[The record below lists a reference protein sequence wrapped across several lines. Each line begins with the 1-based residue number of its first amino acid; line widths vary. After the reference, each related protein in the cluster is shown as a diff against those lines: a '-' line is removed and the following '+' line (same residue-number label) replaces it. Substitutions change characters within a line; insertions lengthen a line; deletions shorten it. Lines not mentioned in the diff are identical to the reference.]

1 MFRSRW
7 LIIIPAILFALF
19 AKPAKADT
27 LGEWTYS
34 QSCPTS
40 GSIEV
45 IDNTI
50 ILHGPDQGGCSG
62 AAHWVK
68 IETTIPADVDTIDFT
83 WAYQTNDGAWYDPPQ
98 YGING
103 VYTLITQQNNATG
116 ELSVPVQAG
125 DIFTFRQ
132 YSIDTCCAPGHLT
145 ISNLSLWASIT
156 TSTTSTTTTTTT
168 STVPETTVP
177 ATNPTTT
184 TVQETTT
191 TTSTSTTTTTVPQT
205 TTSVE
210 NSTSTSS
217 SSTTTPSSL
226 PTTTTTSTTTTSST
240 LPATT
245 TTTSSTTTSTSTT
258 SVPQTTTTTSS
269 VPQTTSTVSTTTTT
283 EPPPVPTP
291 VTQPQIVEPEPDET
305 VVPEEPEEVPTG
317 TTSTTVEEATPE
329 ETLPEET
336 TTTTEPSP
344 ETYPDTT
351 EEPVVDTTLPEA
363 TDTPLEAPLS
373 DEEVENIL
381 VEAETTE
388 ALVEALAELSPEQ
401 VEQVVEALLAEEPT
415 EEQATALASSP
426 EVLAV
431 ISTEQ
436 AAEIFEALDVA
447 ELSDA
452 QTEELIAAIES
463 APTEIRE
470 EFEDTIDIFGEGL
483 DDYTPTGSNIPVGE
497 RRTLI
502 AATVGLTLAAAGT
515 RIRR

>member
-1 MFRSRW
+1 MGRNTRY
-7 LIIIPAILFALF
+7 LIIIPAVLFALF

-45 IDNTI
+45 IDDTI

-83 WAYQTNDGAWYDPPQ
+83 WQYQTTDGWVYDPPQ
-98 YGING
+98 YGIND

-116 ELSVPVQAG
+116 ELSVPVNEG
-125 DIFTFRQ
+125 DVFTFRQ

-177 ATNPTTT
+177 VTNPTTT
-184 TVQETTT
+184 TVQET
-191 TTSTSTTTTTVPQT
+191 STSTTVPET

-210 NSTSTSS
+210 NSTST
-217 SSTTTPSSL
+217 
-226 PTTTTTSTTTTSST
+226 TS
-240 LPATT
+240 
-245 TTTSSTTTSTSTT
+245 
-258 SVPQTTTTTSS
+258 TTTTTSS
-269 VPQTTSTVSTTTTT
+269 VPQTTSTESTTTTT
-283 EPPPVPTP
+283 QPPPVPTP
-291 VTQPQIVEPEPDET
+291 VTQPQISEPEPVEPY
-305 VVPEEPEEVPTG
+305 VPEEPEITETG
-317 TTSTTVEEATPE
+317 TTTTLVEEATPE
-329 ETLPEET
+329 EMLPEET
-336 TTTTEPSP
+336 TTTDEPSP
-344 ETYPDTT
+344 EPSPDNTD
-351 EEPVVDTTLPEA
+351 EPIVDTTLPDVDTSLPEEPE
-363 TDTPLEAPLS
+363 TPLEAPLS
-373 DEEVENIL
+373 DEEVDSLIA
-381 VEAETTE
+381 EAETTE

-401 VEQVVEALLAEEPT
+401 VEQVIESLLAEEPS

-436 AAEIFEALDVA
+436 AQQIFEVLDVGA
-447 ELSDA
+447 LSDA
-452 QTEELIAAIES
+452 QTEELITAIES

-502 AATVGLTLAAAGT
+502 AVTAGITLAAAGT

>member
-1 MFRSRW
+1 LRSRW

-68 IETTIPADVDTIDFT
+68 IESTIPADVDTIDFT
-83 WAYQTNDGAWYDPPQ
+83 WAYQTTDGWVYDPPQ
-98 YGING
+98 YGVNG
-103 VYTLITQQNNATG
+103 VYTLLTQQNNATG
-116 ELSVPVQAG
+116 SLSVPVNEG
-125 DIFTFRQ
+125 DVFTFRQ
-132 YSIDTCCAPGHLT
+132 YSIDTCCQPGHLT
-145 ISNLSLWASIT
+145 ISNLSLWEFTT

-177 ATNPTTT
+177 VTNPTTT

-191 TTSTSTTTTTVPQT
+191 TEPTTTSVVDSTSSTSSTSTTVLEP
-205 TTSVE
+205 
-210 NSTSTSS
+210 
-217 SSTTTPSSL
+217 STTTTEMP
-226 PTTTTTSTTTTSST
+226 TSTTTTSI
-240 LPATT
+240 A
-245 TTTSSTTTSTSTT
+245 
-258 SVPQTTTTTSS
+258 
-269 VPQTTSTVSTTTTT
+269 
-283 EPPPVPTP
+283 
-291 VTQPQIVEPEPDET
+291 PQISEPESVDTVVPVEPEPTE
-305 VVPEEPEEVPTG
+305 TG
-317 TTSTTVEEATPE
+317 TTSTSIEEPTPE
-329 ETLPEET
+329 TTLPEET

-344 ETYPDTT
+344 EPSPDTT

-373 DEEVENIL
+373 VEEVTSLIA
-381 VEAETTE
+381 EAETTE
-388 ALVEALAELSPEQ
+388 ALVEALADLAPEQ
-401 VEQVVEALLAEEPT
+401 VAQVVKALLAEEPSQ
-415 EEQATALASSP
+415 EQATALASSP

-431 ISTEQ
+431 ITQEQ
-436 AAEIFEALDVA
+436 ATQIFEALDVA
-447 ELSDA
+447 ELFDA
-452 QTEELIAAIES
+452 QTEELIAAVQD
-463 APTEIRE
+463 APTAIRE
-470 EFEDTIDIFGEGL
+470 SFEDTIDIFKNAL
-483 DDYTPTGSNIPVGE
+483 DTYVPIGSNIPVGT

-502 AATVGLTLAAAGT
+502 AATLGISLAAAGT

>member
-1 MFRSRW
+1 MGRNTRY
-7 LIIIPAILFALF
+7 LIIIPAVLFALF

-40 GSIEV
+40 GSVEV

-83 WAYQTNDGAWYDPPQ
+83 WAYQTADGWVYDPPQ
-98 YGING
+98 YGIND

-116 ELSVPVQAG
+116 ELSVPVNEG
-125 DIFTFRQ
+125 DVFTFRQ

-177 ATNPTTT
+177 VTNPTTT

-191 TTSTSTTTTTVPQT
+191 TTSTSTTTTTTTVPQT

-210 NSTSTSS
+210 NSTSTTSTS
-217 SSTTTPSSL
+217 SSTTS
-226 PTTTTTSTTTTSST
+226 
-240 LPATT
+240 
-245 TTTSSTTTSTSTT
+245 
-258 SVPQTTTTTSS
+258 TTTTTSS
-269 VPQTTSTVSTTTTT
+269 VPQTTSTESTTTTT
-283 EPPPVPTP
+283 QPPPVPTP
-291 VTQPQIVEPEPDET
+291 VTQPQISEPEPVEPY
-305 VVPEEPEEVPTG
+305 VPEEPEPTETG
-317 TTSTTVEEATPE
+317 TTTTLVEEATPE
-329 ETLPEET
+329 EMLPEET
-336 TTTTEPSP
+336 TTTDEPSP
-344 ETYPDTT
+344 EPSPDTT
-351 EEPVVDTTLPEA
+351 DEPIVDTTLPDVDTSLPEEPE
-363 TDTPLEAPLS
+363 TPLEAPLS
-373 DEEVENIL
+373 DEEVDSLIA
-381 VEAETTE
+381 EAETTE

-401 VEQVVEALLAEEPT
+401 VEQVIESLLAEEPS

-436 AAEIFEALDVA
+436 AQQIFEVLDVGA
-447 ELSDA
+447 LSDA

-502 AATVGLTLAAAGT
+502 AVTAGITLAAAGT

>member
-1 MFRSRW
+1 VPRLRW

-50 ILHGPDQGGCSG
+50 ILHGPDQGGCAG
-62 AAHWVK
+62 QAHWVK

-83 WAYQTNDGAWYDPPQ
+83 WSYQTTDGWVYDPPQ

-116 ELSVPVQAG
+116 SLSVPVNEG

-156 TSTTSTTTTTTT
+156 SSTTTTTT
-168 STVPETTVP
+168 STTTVPSTTVP

-191 TTSTSTTTTTVPQT
+191 TTSTSTTTTTTVPQT
-205 TTSVE
+205 TTSVA

-217 SSTTTPSSL
+217 SNPPTTTTQA
-226 PTTTTTSTTTTSST
+226 PTTTTTSTTI
-240 LPATT
+240 PEP
-245 TTTSSTTTSTSTT
+245 TTTSTSTT

-283 EPPPVPTP
+283 QPPPVPTP

-305 VVPEEPEEVPTG
+305 VVPDEPEEVPTG

-329 ETLPEET
+329 EMLPEET

-363 TDTPLEAPLS
+363 PETPLEAPLS

-388 ALVEALAELSPEQ
+388 ALVEALAELNSEQ

-447 ELSDA
+447 ELSDT

-502 AATVGLTLAAAGT
+502 AVTAGITLAAAGT

>member
-1 MFRSRW
+1 LRSRW
-7 LIIIPAILFALF
+7 LIIIPAVLFALF

-45 IDNTI
+45 IDDTI

-62 AAHWVK
+62 QPHWVK
-68 IETTIPADVDTIDFT
+68 IETTIPANVDTIDFS

-103 VYTLITQQNNATG
+103 VYTMLTQLSNATG
-116 ELSVPVQAG
+116 QLSVPVNEG
-125 DIFTFRQ
+125 DVFTFRQ
-132 YSIDTCCAPGHLT
+132 YSTDTCCAPGHLT
-145 ISNLSLWASIT
+145 ISNLSLWESITSSTTTTT
-156 TSTTSTTTTTTT
+156 TSTSTVPSTTVPATVPTITTVPETTTTTTT
-168 STVPETTVP
+168 S
-177 ATNPTTT
+177 
-184 TVQETTT
+184 
-191 TTSTSTTTTTVPQT
+191 STSTTTTTVPQT

-210 NSTSTSS
+210 NSTSTTSTS
-217 SSTTTPSSL
+217 SSTTS
-226 PTTTTTSTTTTSST
+226 
-240 LPATT
+240 
-245 TTTSSTTTSTSTT
+245 
-258 SVPQTTTTTSS
+258 TTTTTSS
-269 VPQTTSTVSTTTTT
+269 VPQTTSTESTTTTT
-283 EPPPVPTP
+283 QPPPVPTP
-291 VTQPQIVEPEPDET
+291 VEPY
-305 VVPEEPEEVPTG
+305 VPEEPEITETG

-329 ETLPEET
+329 EMLPEET
-336 TTTTEPSP
+336 TTTDEPSP
-344 ETYPDTT
+344 EPSPDTT
-351 EEPVVDTTLPEA
+351 DEPIVDTTIPEVDTSLPEA
-363 TDTPLEAPLS
+363 PETPLEAPLS
-373 DEEVENIL
+373 DEEVGSLIA
-381 VEAETTE
+381 EAETTE

-436 AAEIFEALDVA
+436 AAQIFEALDVA

-470 EFEDTIDIFGEGL
+470 EFEDKIDIFGEGL

-502 AATVGLTLAAAGT
+502 AVTAGITLAAAGT

>member
-1 MFRSRW
+1 MPNARW

-19 AKPAKADT
+19 AKPAKADS

-45 IDNTI
+45 IDDTI

-83 WAYQTNDGAWYDPPQ
+83 WAYQTTDGWVYDPPQ

-103 VYTLITQQNNATG
+103 VYTLLTQQNNATG
-116 ELSVPVQAG
+116 ELSVPVNEG
-125 DIFTFRQ
+125 DVFTFRQ

-168 STVPETTVP
+168 STVPVTTVP
-177 ATNPTTT
+177 VTNPTTT
-184 TVQETTT
+184 TVQET
-191 TTSTSTTTTTVPQT
+191 STSTIVPET

-210 NSTSTSS
+210 NSTSTS
-217 SSTTTPSSL
+217 
-226 PTTTTTSTTTTSST
+226 TTST
-240 LPATT
+240 
-245 TTTSSTTTSTSTT
+245 
-258 SVPQTTTTTSS
+258 S
-269 VPQTTSTVSTTTTT
+269 VPQTTSTESTTTTT
-283 EPPPVPTP
+283 EAPAVPTP
-291 VTQPQIVEPEPDET
+291 VTQPQIVEPEPVDT
-305 VVPEEPEEVPTG
+305 SVPEEPEPDETD
-317 TTSTTVEEATPE
+317 TTETPVEEAIPE
-329 ETLPEET
+329 TTLPEEIT
-336 TTTTEPSP
+336 TTDEPSF
-344 ETYPDTT
+344 DTT
-351 EEPVVDTTLPEA
+351 EEPVVDTTLPEEPE
-363 TDTPLEAPLS
+363 TPLEAPLS
-373 DEEVENIL
+373 VEEVDSLIA
-381 VEAETTE
+381 EAETTE

-401 VEQVVEALLAEEPT
+401 VEQVIESLLAEEPT

-431 ISTEQ
+431 VSTEQ
-436 AAEIFEALDVA
+436 AQQIFEALDVGA
-447 ELSDA
+447 LSDA

-502 AATVGLTLAAAGT
+502 AVTAGLTLAAAGT

>member
-1 MFRSRW
+1 MGRNTRY
-7 LIIIPAILFALF
+7 LIIIPAVLFALF

-34 QSCPTS
+34 QSCAT

-45 IDNTI
+45 IDDNI
-50 ILHGPDQGGCSG
+50 ILRGPDGGGCQG
-62 AAHWVK
+62 ANWVK

-83 WAYQTNDGAWYDPPQ
+83 WAYQTNDGWVYDPPQ

-116 ELSVPVQAG
+116 ELSVPVNEG
-125 DIFTFRQ
+125 DVFTFRQ
-132 YSIDTCCAPGHLT
+132 YSIDSCCQPGQLA

-177 ATNPTTT
+177 VTNPTTT
-184 TVQETTT
+184 TVQET
-191 TTSTSTTTTTVPQT
+191 STSTTVPET

-210 NSTSTSS
+210 NSTSTS
-217 SSTTTPSSL
+217 
-226 PTTTTTSTTTTSST
+226 TTS
-240 LPATT
+240 
-245 TTTSSTTTSTSTT
+245 T
-258 SVPQTTTTTSS
+258 SVPQTTTTE
-269 VPQTTSTVSTTTTT
+269 STTTTT
-283 EPPPVPTP
+283 QPPPVPTP
-291 VTQPQIVEPEPDET
+291 VTQPQISEPEPVDTSVPEEPEPDET
-305 VVPEEPEEVPTG
+305 DTTEPA
-317 TTSTTVEEATPE
+317 VEEAMPE
-329 ETLPEET
+329 VTLPEET
-336 TTTTEPSP
+336 TTPEEPSP
-344 ETYPDTT
+344 EPSSDTS

-373 DEEVENIL
+373 VEEVDSLIA
-381 VEAETTE
+381 EAETTE

-401 VEQVVEALLAEEPT
+401 VEQVVEALLAEEPSQ
-415 EEQATALASSP
+415 EQATALASSP
-426 EVLAV
+426 EVLAIV
-431 ISTEQ
+431 STEQ
-436 AAEIFEALDVA
+436 AQEIFEALDVA

-502 AATVGLTLAAAGT
+502 AVTAGITLAAAGT

>member
-1 MFRSRW
+1 VGRNTRW
-7 LIIIPAILFALF
+7 LIIIPAVLFALF
-19 AKPAKADT
+19 AKPAKADS

-45 IDNTI
+45 IDDTI

-62 AAHWVK
+62 QPHWVK
-68 IETTIPADVDTIDFT
+68 IETTIPANVDTIDFT

-103 VYTLITQQNNATG
+103 VYTLLTQQSNATG
-116 ELSVPVQAG
+116 TRSVPVSEG

-132 YSIDTCCAPGHLT
+132 YSTDTCCAPGHLT
-145 ISNLSLWASIT
+145 ISNLSLWVSIT
-156 TSTTSTTTTTTT
+156 SSTTTTTT
-168 STVPETTVP
+168 STTTVP
-177 ATNPTTT
+177 STTVPVTNPTTT

-191 TTSTSTTTTTVPQT
+191 TTVPET

-210 NSTSTSS
+210 NSTST
-217 SSTTTPSSL
+217 
-226 PTTTTTSTTTTSST
+226 TS
-240 LPATT
+240 
-245 TTTSSTTTSTSTT
+245 
-258 SVPQTTTTTSS
+258 SVPQTTTTE
-269 VPQTTSTVSTTTTT
+269 STTTTT
-283 EPPPVPTP
+283 QPPAVPTP
-291 VTQPQIVEPEPDET
+291 VTQPQISEPTPVEPSVPVEPEPTE
-305 VVPEEPEEVPTG
+305 TG
-317 TTSTTVEEATPE
+317 TTTTEVEATTTTDLP
-329 ETLPEET
+329 PEET
-336 TTTTEPSP
+336 TTTTEPS
-344 ETYPDTT
+344 PDTT

-363 TDTPLEAPLS
+363 PETPVEAPLS
-373 DEEVENIL
+373 DEEVDSLIA
-381 VEAETTE
+381 EAETTE

-401 VEQVVEALLAEEPT
+401 VEQVIESLLAEEPT

-431 ISTEQ
+431 ITAEQ
-436 AAEIFEALDVA
+436 AQQIFEVLDVGA
-447 ELSDA
+447 LSDA

-483 DDYTPTGSNIPVGE
+483 DDYTPVGSTIPVGE

-502 AATVGLTLAAAGT
+502 AVTAGITLAAAGT

>member
-1 MFRSRW
+1 MGRNTRY
-7 LIIIPAILFALF
+7 LIIIPAVLFALF
-19 AKPAKADT
+19 AKPAKAENI
-27 LGEWTYS
+27 GEWTYS

-50 ILHGPDQGGCSG
+50 ILHGPNYGGCSG

-83 WAYQTNDGAWYDPPQ
+83 WAYQTTDGWVYDPPQ

-103 VYTLITQQNNATG
+103 VYTLLTQQNNATG
-116 ELSVPVQAG
+116 ELSVPVSEG
-125 DIFTFRQ
+125 DVFTFRQ

-145 ISNLSLWASIT
+145 ISNLSLWESIT

-177 ATNPTTT
+177 VTNPTTT

-191 TTSTSTTTTTVPQT
+191 STTTTSVVNSTSTTSTTTTT
-205 TTSVE
+205 
-210 NSTSTSS
+210 ST
-217 SSTTTPSSL
+217 
-226 PTTTTTSTTTTSST
+226 
-240 LPATT
+240 
-245 TTTSSTTTSTSTT
+245 
-258 SVPQTTTTTSS
+258 S

-283 EPPPVPTP
+283 QAPAVPTP
-291 VTQPQIVEPEPDET
+291 VTQPQIVEPEPVDT
-305 VVPEEPEEVPTG
+305 SVPEEPEPTETG
-317 TTSTTVEEATPE
+317 TTTTSVEEAIPE
-329 ETLPEET
+329 TTLPEEIT
-336 TTTTEPSP
+336 TTD

-351 EEPVVDTTLPEA
+351 EEPVVDTTLPEEPE
-363 TDTPLEAPLS
+363 TPLEAPLS
-373 DEEVENIL
+373 DEEVDTLIA
-381 VEAETTE
+381 EAETTE
-388 ALVEALAELSPEQ
+388 ALVEALAELTPEQ
-401 VEQVVEALLAEEPT
+401 VEQVVESLLAEEPSQ
-415 EEQATALASSP
+415 EQATALASSP

-436 AAEIFEALDVA
+436 AQQIFEALDVA

-483 DDYTPTGSNIPVGE
+483 DDYTPVGSTIPVGE

-502 AATVGLTLAAAGT
+502 AVTAGITLAAAGT

>member
-1 MFRSRW
+1 MGRNTRY
-7 LIIIPAILFALF
+7 LIIIPAVLFALF

-45 IDNTI
+45 IDDTI

-68 IETTIPADVDTIDFT
+68 IESTIPADVDTIDFT
-83 WAYQTNDGAWYDPPQ
+83 WAYQTTDGWNYDPPQ

-116 ELSVPVQAG
+116 ELSVPVNEG
-125 DIFTFRQ
+125 DVFTFRQ
-132 YSIDTCCAPGHLT
+132 YSTDTCCAPGHLT

-156 TSTTSTTTTTTT
+156 TSTTSTTTTTAT

-177 ATNPTTT
+177 VTNPTTT

-191 TTSTSTTTTTVPQT
+191 TVPET

-210 NSTSTSS
+210 NSTST
-217 SSTTTPSSL
+217 
-226 PTTTTTSTTTTSST
+226 
-240 LPATT
+240 
-245 TTTSSTTTSTSTT
+245 TSSTTSTS
-258 SVPQTTTTTSS
+258 SVPQTTTTE
-269 VPQTTSTVSTTTTT
+269 STTTTT
-283 EPPPVPTP
+283 QPPQPPTP
-291 VTQPQIVEPEPDET
+291 VTQPQISEPEPVEPYVPEQPEPDET
-305 VVPEEPEEVPTG
+305 DTTEPA
-317 TTSTTVEEATPE
+317 VEEAMPE
-329 ETLPEET
+329 VTLPEET
-336 TTTTEPSP
+336 TTPEEPSP
-344 ETYPDTT
+344 EPSPDTS
-351 EEPVVDTTLPEA
+351 EEPAVDTTLPEA

-373 DEEVENIL
+373 DEEVDSLIA
-381 VEAETTE
+381 EAETTE

-401 VEQVVEALLAEEPT
+401 VEQVLESLLAEEPT

-436 AAEIFEALDVA
+436 AQQIFEVLDVGA
-447 ELSDA
+447 LSDT

-470 EFEDTIDIFGEGL
+470 EFEDTINIFGEGL

-502 AATVGLTLAAAGT
+502 AVTAGITLAAAGT

>member
-1 MFRSRW
+1 MGRNARY
-7 LIIIPAILFALF
+7 LIIFPAILFALF

-45 IDNTI
+45 IDDTI

-103 VYTLITQQNNATG
+103 VYTLLTQQSNATG
-116 ELSVPVQAG
+116 LLSVPVQEG
-125 DIFTFRQ
+125 DVFTFRQ
-132 YSIDTCCAPGHLT
+132 YSTDTCCAPGHLT
-145 ISNLSLWASIT
+145 ISNLSLWESIT
-156 TSTTSTTTTTTT
+156 SSTTTTTT
-168 STVPETTVP
+168 STSTVPSTTVP
-177 ATNPTTT
+177 VTNPTTT

-191 TTSTSTTTTTVPQT
+191 TVPET

-210 NSTSTSS
+210 NSTS
-217 SSTTTPSSL
+217 
-226 PTTTTTSTTTTSST
+226 
-240 LPATT
+240 
-245 TTTSSTTTSTSTT
+245 
-258 SVPQTTTTTSS
+258 TTTSS
-269 VPQTTSTVSTTTTT
+269 VPQTTSTESTTTTT

-291 VTQPQIVEPEPDET
+291 VTQPQIVEPEPVDT
-305 VVPEEPEEVPTG
+305 VVPVEPEPDETD
-317 TTSTTVEEATPE
+317 TTEPPAEEATPE

-336 TTTTEPSP
+336 NTTD

-415 EEQATALASSP
+415 QEQATALASSP
-426 EVLAV
+426 EVLATV
-431 ISTEQ
+431 STEQ
-436 AAEIFEALDVA
+436 AQQIFEALDVA

-452 QTEELIAAIES
+452 QTEALIAAVQD

-483 DDYTPTGSNIPVGE
+483 DTYVPTGSNIPVGE

-502 AATVGLTLAAAGT
+502 AVTAGITLAAAGT

>member
-1 MFRSRW
+1 LGRNTRW
-7 LIIIPAILFALF
+7 LILIPAVLFALF

-45 IDNTI
+45 IEDTI

-68 IETTIPADVDTIDFT
+68 IETTIPADVDTIDFI
-83 WAYQTNDGAWYDPPQ
+83 WAYQTTDGWNYDPPQ
-98 YGING
+98 YAING
-103 VYTLITQQNNATG
+103 VYTLLTQQNNATG
-116 ELSVPVQAG
+116 SLSVPVNEG

-132 YSIDTCCAPGHLT
+132 YSTDTCCAPGHLT
-145 ISNLSLWASIT
+145 ISNLSLWESIT

-177 ATNPTTT
+177 VTNPTTT

-191 TTSTSTTTTTVPQT
+191 TVPAT

-210 NSTSTSS
+210 NSTST
-217 SSTTTPSSL
+217 TSL
-226 PTTTTTSTTTTSST
+226 V
-240 LPATT
+240 ATT
-245 TTTSSTTTSTSTT
+245 TTLQETPQTSTSAIPPQIYEPEPFEP
-258 SVPQTTTTTSS
+258 SVP
-269 VPQTTSTVSTTTTT
+269 
-283 EPPPVPTP
+283 
-291 VTQPQIVEPEPDET
+291 VEPEPTE
-305 VVPEEPEEVPTG
+305 TG

-329 ETLPEET
+329 TTLPEET
-336 TTTTEPSP
+336 TTTD

-351 EEPVVDTTLPEA
+351 QEPVVDTTLPEEPE
-363 TDTPLEAPLS
+363 TPLEAPLS
-373 DEEVENIL
+373 VEEVDSLIA
-381 VEAETTE
+381 EAETTE

-401 VEQVVEALLAEEPT
+401 VEQVVESLLAEEPSQ
-415 EEQATALASSP
+415 EQATALASSP
-426 EVLAV
+426 EVLAIV
-431 ISTEQ
+431 STEQ
-436 AAEIFEALDVA
+436 AQQIFEALDVA

-502 AATVGLTLAAAGT
+502 AVTAGITLAAAGT

>member
-1 MFRSRW
+1 MGRNTRY
-7 LIIIPAILFALF
+7 LIIIPAVLFALF
-19 AKPAKADT
+19 AKPAKAEEV
-27 LGEWTYS
+27 GEWTYS

-45 IDNTI
+45 VDNTI

-68 IETTIPADVDTIDFT
+68 IETTIPADVDTIDFE
-83 WAYQTNDGAWYDPPQ
+83 WAYQTTDGWVYDPPQ

-103 VYTLITQQNNATG
+103 VYTLLTQQNNATAS
-116 ELSVPVQAG
+116 LSVPVNEG

-168 STVPETTVP
+168 STVPVTTVP
-177 ATNPTTT
+177 VTNPTTT
-184 TVQETTT
+184 TVQET
-191 TTSTSTTTTTVPQT
+191 STSTTVPQT

-210 NSTSTSS
+210 NSTST
-217 SSTTTPSSL
+217 
-226 PTTTTTSTTTTSST
+226 TSS
-240 LPATT
+240 
-245 TTTSSTTTSTSTT
+245 
-258 SVPQTTTTTSS
+258 TTTSS
-269 VPQTTSTVSTTTTT
+269 VPQTTSTESTTTTT
-283 EPPPVPTP
+283 QPPPVPTP
-291 VTQPQIVEPEPDET
+291 VTQPQIVEPEPVDT
-305 VVPEEPEEVPTG
+305 VAPEEPEITETG
-317 TTSTTVEEATPE
+317 TTTTLVEEATPE
-329 ETLPEET
+329 EMLPEET
-336 TTTTEPSP
+336 TTTDEPSP
-344 ETYPDTT
+344 EPSPDTT
-351 EEPVVDTTLPEA
+351 DEPIVDTTLPDVDTSLPEEPE
-363 TDTPLEAPLS
+363 TPLEAPLS
-373 DEEVENIL
+373 DEEVDSLIA
-381 VEAETTE
+381 EAETTE

-401 VEQVVEALLAEEPT
+401 VEQVIESLLAEEPS

-436 AAEIFEALDVA
+436 AQQIFEVLDVGA
-447 ELSDA
+447 LSDA

-483 DDYTPTGSNIPVGE
+483 DDYTPTGSTIPVGE

-502 AATVGLTLAAAGT
+502 AVTAGITLAAAGT